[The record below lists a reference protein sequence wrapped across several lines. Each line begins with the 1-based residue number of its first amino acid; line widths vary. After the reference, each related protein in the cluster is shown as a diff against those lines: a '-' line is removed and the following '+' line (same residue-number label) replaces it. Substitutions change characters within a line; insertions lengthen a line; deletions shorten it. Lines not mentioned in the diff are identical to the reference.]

1 MKEDMIKQH
10 LREVS
15 LFKELSEEELQ
26 PIVDIS
32 HIRIYKAK
40 SFVFMQGDILD
51 RVFFI
56 HSGKIKIQK
65 RM

>member
-51 RVFFI
+51 RVFL
-56 HSGKIKIQK
+56 STQA
-65 RM
+65 R